1 MWLEKMGIYGMDK
14 IEDIIMAGIATGDPV
29 LFIGSHG
36 TAKTTLCRKLAEALG
51 LKFFAYDASKAL
63 FEDLIGFPNPD
74 TISKGEIEYV
84 PTKLSIWDKEF
95 ILIDEISRARA
106 EMQNKWLEI
115 VRSRQVMGLKAEK
128 LRHIFA
134 AMNPPSYAGAN
145 PLDEAL
151 AGRFAFVIKVPQA
164 IEMTDANLRKI
175 INNINEDDG
184 AAIYKGNEMKM
195 DEKERQDFLAYIEA
209 IRDRIGFVSK
219 KLNSRLDDYIIK
231 FVFFANNKGINL
243 DGRRINMIKRNIAA
257 YISTAILKEKQEN
270 FDLMDMRE
278 EIFTAVKYSM
288 PFEAINV
295 ELTNMRIK
303 YIHDMAFD
311 LIDDNGAN
319 RVFDL
324 KNPQDAENLTR
335 ETVENNYPFIKA
347 GITKIIEKVK
357 NSNCLDEKPINMAI
371 LRVLAGKIAS
381 GELKFQMNE
390 TERLFETYRSMF
402 DMSVGKKFH
411 YSGLQH
417 FGEMVKRGIIDDELS
432 DINDFKVVFNTL
444 RDPDRDDTDIE
455 KLAKA
460 LSTYKNYPGMEE

>member
-1 MWLEKMGIYGMDK
+1 MWLEKMGIYGMNE
-14 IEDIIMAGIATGDPV
+14 IEDIIMAGIATGDPI

-36 TAKTTLCRKLAEALG
+36 TAKTTLCRKIAEALG

-115 VRSRQVMGLKAEK
+115 VRSRQVMGLKAGK
-128 LRHIFA
+128 LKHIFA

-164 IEMTDANLRKI
+164 VEMSDYDIKKI

-184 AAIYKGNEMKM
+184 AAIYKGNELKM
-195 DEKERQDFLAYIEA
+195 DDKERNGFMEYIGA
-209 IRDRIGFVSK
+209 IRDNIGFVSA
-219 KLNSRLDDYIIK
+219 KLNSRLDDYIVK

-257 YISTAILKEKQEN
+257 YISTVIFREKQED
-270 FDLMDMRE
+270 FDLLSMRE
-278 EIFTAVKYSM
+278 EIFTAVKFSM

-311 LIDDNGAN
+311 MIDDDNTG
-319 RVFDL
+319 RIFDL
-324 KNPQDAENLTR
+324 KNPADAEKLDQK
-335 ETVENNYPFIKA
+335 TVENNYPFIKA
-347 GITKIIEKVK
+347 GITKVIEKVK
-357 NSNCLDEKPINMAI
+357 SSNCLDEKPINMAI
-371 LRVLAGKIAS
+371 LRVIVRKIAS

-411 YSGLQH
+411 YSGLH
-417 FGEMVKRGIIDDELS
+417 IFGELVKRGVIGNESS
-432 DINDFKVVFNTL
+432 DIDDFKVVFNTI
-444 RDPDRDDTDIE
+444 RDPERDDTDIE
-455 KLAKA
+455 KLAKT
-460 LSTYKNYPGMEE
+460 LSTYRNYPGRRD